1 MTNDR
6 ISEIIREAIASR
18 LNEIDAVDF
27 FNGLNKQS
35 GGLTP
40 WNAEDK
46 MERMRPS
53 NASRSQGSVPTND
66 YGVIRGYNDWRE
78 NFKNVMDYPQYCQ
91 KFNVRR

>member
-1 MTNDR
+1 MTNSR

-18 LNEIDAVDF
+18 LNEVDVVDF

-40 WNAEDK
+40 WDAEGK
-46 MERMRPS
+46 MDRMRPS
-53 NASRSQGSVPTND
+53 NASRSNGSVPTND

-78 NFKNVMDYPQYCQ
+78 NFKHVMDYPQYCQ
-91 KFNVRR
+91 RFGVRR